1 MYMPLIASEDG
12 VVQFLKQPGVSLEPG
27 DILGILTLDD
37 PARVK
42 HAKPFEG
49 LLPPMGIPG
58 VIGNKPHQK
67 LGHCLDILKDIL
79 DGFDNQS
86 IMNSTLKELIDVL
99 HDPQLPFAEVA
110 NILSSLS
117 GRIPSKIEDNIRAA
131 MEAARAKGANTEFPA
146 ARVKKLIDKYMQDI
160 ALPEDRAMVRAK
172 VGGLYE
178 ILEKYLGGIKG
189 HEADTIALLLSRY
202 VSTERLF
209 GGSIEARI
217 LALREQY
224 KDDLDIAVGL
234 VLSHI
239 KVQSKAKLVLA
250 LLEYVKTSGLNV
262 AQPESPLFKVLNNL
276 ASLEA
281 KYVTNN
287 VLFQQ
292 I

>member
-1 MYMPLIASEDG
+1 
-12 VVQFLKQPGVSLEPG
+12 
-27 DILGILTLDD
+27 
-37 PARVK
+37 
-42 HAKPFEG
+42 
-49 LLPPMGIPG
+49 
-58 VIGNKPHQK
+58 
-67 LGHCLDILKDIL
+67 
-79 DGFDNQS
+79 
-86 IMNSTLKELIDVL
+86 
-99 HDPQLPFAEVA
+99 
-110 NILSSLS
+110 
-117 GRIPSKIEDNIRAA
+117 
-131 MEAARAKGANTEFPA
+131 
-146 ARVKKLIDKYMQDI
+146 
-160 ALPEDRAMVRAK
+160 
-172 VGGLYE
+172 
-178 ILEKYLGGIKG
+178 LEKYLGGIKG

-262 AQPESPLFKVLNNL
+262 AQPESPLFKVLNDL